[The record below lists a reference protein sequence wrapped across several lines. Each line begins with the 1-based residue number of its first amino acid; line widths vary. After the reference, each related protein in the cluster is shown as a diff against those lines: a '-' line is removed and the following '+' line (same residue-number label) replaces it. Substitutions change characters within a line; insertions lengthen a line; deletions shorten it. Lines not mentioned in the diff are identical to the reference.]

1 MIEPCLYIFIQD
13 VKVHEACW
21 SSSDHGNGAHYMG
34 SKEEIPLAS
43 LDQKIGTF
51 QTVTRYAQFASDAN
65 VDMGDQSER
74 LLVYRQ
80 PYRFRRITRL
90 RGFFYQSAQ
99 VRAHSHL
106 HLAITTAFC
115 SWRSYADHLDFGSL
129 NLQLVADRSSQV

>member
-1 MIEPCLYIFIQD
+1 
-13 VKVHEACW
+13 
-21 SSSDHGNGAHYMG
+21 MG

-80 PYRFRRITRL
+80 PYRFRRTTRL

-99 VRAHSHL
+99 VRAHSHPSRTPSHYRRL
-106 HLAITTAFC
+106 LGDYTLII
-115 SWRSYADHLDFGSL
+115 WILDH
-129 NLQLVADRSSQV
+129 